1 MFSNLALGA
10 RFDALLDTGSG
21 RPIACGPGALQVV
34 SATVGGRPVTIV
46 GFDYAVER
54 GSIGAHEADQLV
66 QVLRRATQEP
76 VPLVFLMDSSGV
88 RVTEGTE
95 GIAALRRLL
104 QAALDARFEGVRM
117 LALIARH
124 CFGGASVLAAS
135 CEGRIVN
142 ARCMIGMSG
151 PRMIE
156 WSAIDGPVPA
166 NDADA
171 ARHLLGGEAR
181 SKVSPGFVLID
192 DDEQAYRTALS
203 EWLRQGASRRA
214 NDDLAQ
220 NMARLRQRLVN
231 ASRWPPAGEGAAVVL
246 HGSNAF
252 VAKSI
257 LGDGHEARQSGSVL
271 EARATAEGSSRVLY
285 GLLGGARADAVDVLR
300 LAEALADLPEDT
312 RRVAVLLDC
321 ESHSTRAA
329 DEQVIL
335 SEYLAF
341 LALQTRHLHRRGI
354 RVTLVVTGVAGG
366 GIFAALACAASE
378 VSIVAHGRLRVLPRA
393 ALAAINKSG
402 AAYDSTPEQAVET
415 GAVDAIFGSGTERPS
430 PANGNRNFYAVV
442 AARWAARPDAECIES
457 DRGVSYTFADIDRL
471 SAQYA
476 HALIALGCAR
486 DDRVAVQVDKSPQA
500 LALFLACLRTG
511 VIYVPLNT
519 AYQPAELVQFLADA
533 QPRVFVCREE
543 QVDEM
548 RELARGAGVPH
559 VAGLNP
565 AGLGSFA
572 EAAAHHPVDFVTA
585 ARSEEDTATILY
597 TSGTTGRSKGAML
610 SHRAMI
616 WCAQTLARCWEFS
629 ERDTLLHALPLFHG
643 HGLFVSSCVALMSG
657 ARMIFHRK
665 FDADAVRDALP
676 RATVFMAVPTYYHR
690 LLADAA
696 FARDSCRGVRLFT
709 SGSAPLSAQVH
720 EAFHARSGFR
730 IVERYGATETM
741 ILTSNPLQGERRAGS
756 VGLPLPGVEFRIAD
770 QKDRPL
776 GTGEVGMIQVR
787 GPGLFSGYWRMPEKT
802 QEDFTADG
810 FFRTGDLGT
819 VSADGYV
826 EITGRAKDMIISGG
840 YNVYPIEIES
850 VLDSHPAV
858 AESAVIGVPHPDF
871 GEAVVAVIVPRD
883 GQCRPE
889 ELVSWV
895 RTRLAN
901 YKVPKHVVV
910 IDQLPRNALGK
921 VQKNVLRESYAS
933 LGRVAAG

>member
-1 MFSNLALGA
+1 
-10 RFDALLDTGSG
+10 
-21 RPIACGPGALQVV
+21 LQVV
-34 SATVGGRPVTIV
+34 SATVEGRPVTVV

-66 QVLRRATQEP
+66 RVLRRAMQEP
-76 VPLVFLMDSSGV
+76 VPLVFLMDTSGV
-88 RVTEGTE
+88 RVTEGAE

-104 QAALDARFEGVRM
+104 RAALDARFAGVRM

-156 WSAIDGPVPA
+156 WSAIDGPAPA

-171 ARHLLGGEAR
+171 ARQLLGGEAR
-181 SKVSPGFVLID
+181 AKVSPGFVLID

-203 EWLRQGASRRA
+203 EWLRQGAGRPA
-214 NDDLAQ
+214 NDDLLAEDR
-220 NMARLRQRLVN
+220 ARLRERLVN
-231 ASRWPPAGEGAAVVL
+231 VRRWPPAGEGAAVVL
-246 HGSNAF
+246 HGANAF

-257 LGDGHEARQSGSVL
+257 LGDRHEARQSGAVL
-271 EARATAEGSSRVLY
+271 DACAKDGSRRVLY
-285 GLLGGARADAVDVLR
+285 GLLGGAKADAVDVLR
-300 LAEALADLPEDT
+300 LAEALADLPADT
-312 RRVAVLLDC
+312 RQVSVLLDC

-335 SEYLAF
+335 SEYLAY

-354 RVTLVVTGVAGG
+354 RVTLMVTGVAGG
-366 GIFAALACAASE
+366 GILAALACAASE
-378 VSIVAHGRLRVLPRA
+378 VGIVADGRLRVLPRA

-402 AAYDSTPEQAVET
+402 AAYDSTPEHAVAT
-415 GAVDAIFGSGTERPS
+415 GAVDAIFDSDTERANAS
-430 PANGNRNFYAVV
+430 NGNRNFYAVV
-442 AARWAARPDAECIES
+442 AARWAERPDAECIES
-457 DRGVSYTFADIDRL
+457 DRGVSYTFADIDCL

-476 HALIALGCAR
+476 HALLALGCMR
-486 DDRVAVQVDKSPQA
+486 DDRVAVQVEKSAQA
-500 LALFLACLRTG
+500 LALFLACLRAG
-511 VIYVPLNT
+511 IIYLPLNT

-543 QVDEM
+543 QIDEM

-572 EAAAHHPVDFVTA
+572 EAAAHRPVHFVTA

-616 WCAQTLARCWEFS
+616 WCARTLARCWAFS

-643 HGLFVSSCVALMSG
+643 HGLFVSSCVALVSG

-665 FDADAVRDALP
+665 FDAAAVRDALP
-676 RATVFMAVPTYYHR
+676 RATVFMAVPTFYHR

-696 FARDSCRGVRLFT
+696 FDRDSIRGVRLFT

-720 EAFHARSGFR
+720 EAFHARTGFR

-756 VGLPLPGVEFRIAD
+756 VGIPLPGVELRIAN
-770 QKDRPL
+770 QEDRPL
-776 GTGEVGMIQVR
+776 SMGEVGMIQVR

-819 VSADGYV
+819 VSADGYL

-840 YNVYPIEIES
+840 YNVYPIEIEG
-850 VLDSHPAV
+850 VLDSHPSV

-871 GEAVVAVIVPRD
+871 GEAVVAVIVPSD
-883 GQCRPE
+883 ANCRAE

-933 LGRVAAG
+933 LGRGAAGGG